1 MSNISRNHLADAP
14 LMRRVPEEAN
24 MGRAALLWLIGIPI
38 PIILLVW
45 LLGGLHK
52 GRPTTRTAGRHPPF
66 RRPRRTAEAP
76 VSQPGLFIDT
86 HGLRVSGVSGRI
98 F

>member
-1 MSNISRNHLADAP
+1 MGGLARETLVGQCGGRSISALCASPIMSNISRNHLADAP

-45 LLGGLHK
+45 LLGGLH
-52 GRPTTRTAGRHPPF
+52 
-66 RRPRRTAEAP
+66 
-76 VSQPGLFIDT
+76 
-86 HGLRVSGVSGRI
+86 
-98 F
+98 